1 MGKIINFNHKLQRFL
16 IQNNVTGCTMAWNK
30 ALMKI
35 IQSDFTKS
43 NLHDWFIVCI
53 TNFWVKLFYTTSSHS
68 LSTT

>member
-1 MGKIINFNHKLQRFL
+1 MGKISNFNHKLQRFL

-43 NLHDWFIVCI
+43 IMHD
-53 TNFWVKLFYTTSSHS
+53 
-68 LSTT
+68 